1 MKLYIPLLIA
11 ALLLSGCSDSEEA
24 APVVTKSVPTS
35 CEETAILAAFPTK
48 IPDPR
53 YIPTQWE
60 PAEGTDLKAAI
71 DSGGIA
77 CSYGIQEAEVGATI
91 LWSPG
96 GESLFDERA
105 LEWES
110 SGHKAIDLPD
120 LTETKAYVLTE
131 GKEGEGEFHVWAIN
145 LLIDGVWI
153 AVNATFFGS
162 IEEAIPVVRA
172 AVDSLI

>member
-1 MKLYIPLLIA
+1 MKRYIPLILV
-11 ALLLSGCSDSEEA
+11 ALLLAGCSASEEA
-24 APVVTKSVPTS
+24 TPALSKAVPPS
-35 CEETAILAAFPTK
+35 CEETAILAAFPTS
-48 IPDPR
+48 IPNPR
-53 YIPTQWE
+53 YIETPWE
-60 PAEGTDLKAAI
+60 PAEGTDLFAAI

-96 GESLFDERA
+96 GEALFDERA
-105 LEWES
+105 IEWAA
-110 SGHKAIDLPD
+110 SGHKEIDLPD
-120 LTETKAYVLTE
+120 LAETKAYILTE

-145 LLIDGVWI
+145 ILIDGVWI

-162 IEEAIPVVRA
+162 IDEAMPVVKA

>member
-1 MKLYIPLLIA
+1 MKRYIPIIFS
-11 ALLLSGCSDSEEA
+11 ALLLTGCSQSEEA
-24 APVVTKSVPTS
+24 APIVTRSVPAS
-35 CEETAILAAFPTK
+35 CEETAILAAFPSR

-53 YIPTQWE
+53 YIATQWE
-60 PAEGTDLKAAI
+60 PAEGTDLFAAI

-96 GESLFDERA
+96 SEALFDERA
-105 LEWES
+105 AEWEA

-120 LTETKAYVLTE
+120 LAETKAYVLTE
-131 GKEGEGEFHVWAIN
+131 GKEGEGEFHVWAVN
-145 LLIDGVWI
+145 LLINGVWI

-162 IEEAIPVVRA
+162 IDDAMPIVKA
-172 AVDSLI
+172 AADSLI